1 MAKKYLIKYGLI
13 GLGAII
19 ILVLLFRSCGLY
31 DQNSI
36 LKGKYDELK
45 RIADADH
52 GMLIKEIGRLAD
64 DIALKDKEII
74 KLNESISLIYTDLNN
89 KDSKITDLVK
99 QLKEAELAGDLP
111 AQIVNLKEQVKTWA
125 DKFTLAES
133 IIKEKDAIISNWAIK
148 YEDAV
153 KIGDKWKEDYEREHE
168 LRLLGEKRIS
178 KLESSLR
185 WNKFWKTG
193 TALLAVAAGGY
204 VAYDLIRGK

>member
-1 MAKKYLIKYGLI
+1 M
-13 GLGAII
+13 
-19 ILVLLFRSCGLY
+19 
-31 DQNSI
+31 
-36 LKGKYDELK
+36 
-45 RIADADH
+45 
-52 GMLIKEIGRLAD
+52 
-64 DIALKDKEII
+64 
-74 KLNESISLIYTDLNN
+74 
-89 KDSKITDLVK
+89 
-99 QLKEAELAGDLP
+99 
-111 AQIVNLKEQVKTWA
+111 
-125 DKFTLAES
+125 AES

-168 LRLLGEKRIS
+168 LRLLGEKRIG